1 VAGSQYGV
9 AENVAEIFIKSA
21 TTVQNVGMVSKIL
34 EILKG
39 EKLLIYKGFQQK

>member
-21 TTVQNVGMVSKIL
+21 TTVQNVGKISKIL
-34 EILKG
+34 ETQKG
-39 EKLLIYKGFQQK
+39 EKALIYKGFW